1 MKLKTFTQLLI
12 KNTITQVIVLSV
24 IALISS
30 ILTNY
35 FDWAYYVMTVSL
47 GLLTLI
53 ALIFIV
59 FAWVINPIRE
69 YLKNKK

>member
-1 MKLKTFTQLLI
+1 MKLKTFAQLLI
-12 KNTITQVIVLSV
+12 KNTITQIIVLGVIVM
-24 IALISS
+24 ISS

-35 FDWAYYVMTVSL
+35 FDWAYYVMTTSL
-47 GLLTLI
+47 GLLALI
-53 ALIFIV
+53 ALVFIV